1 MLEGSEVARNDSA
14 EKQHVTVALSQL
26 AYEALTGDEAGSTA
40 QASVRME
47 SALRCYLGDK
57 GAKRP
62 AWPYP
67 GFLRGS
73 EPRRDV
79 EFKFEV
85 DEGLWREFEAE
96 AAAQEASVD
105 QLAEH
110 AAFYFAAEADA
121 GRLTE
126 RILKDLKS
134 DDD

>member
-1 MLEGSEVARNDSA
+1 MVARDDSV
-14 EKQHVTVALSQL
+14 EKRPVTVVLSQL
-26 AYEALTGDEAGSTA
+26 AYEAMMGDDLDSTVRVT
-40 QASVRME
+40 VRME
-47 SALRCYLGDK
+47 CALRCYLGDK
-57 GAKRP
+57 DTKRP

-79 EFKFEV
+79 EVRFEV
-85 DEGLWREFEAE
+85 EEDLWRDFERE

-126 RILKDLKS
+126 RILDDLGSAGS
-134 DDD
+134 D